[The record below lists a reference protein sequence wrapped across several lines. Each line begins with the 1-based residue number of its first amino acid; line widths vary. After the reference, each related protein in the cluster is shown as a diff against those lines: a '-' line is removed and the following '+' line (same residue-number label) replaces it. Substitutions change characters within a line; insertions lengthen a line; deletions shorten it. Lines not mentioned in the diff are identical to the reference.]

1 MKRKPKKQ
9 KSIILRLFILVVC
22 AYMTVTLASLWNSL
36 NDARKELALLIE
48 EQTAKVNDI
57 EELKALL
64 SQESDAQIIEKAAR
78 ERLGYIYSD
87 EQVFIDI
94 SGS

>member
-1 MKRKPKKQ
+1 MKRKTRKNR
-9 KSIILRLFILVVC
+9 SIILRVFILAVC
-22 AYMTVTLASLWNSL
+22 GYFTLTLATLWSSLNEDKAELASLKAQLESEKN
-36 NDARKELALLIE
+36 N
-48 EQTAKVNDI
+48 I

-64 SQESDAQIIEKAAR
+64 NSDSNAQIIEKAAR
-78 ERLGYIYSD
+78 ERLGYIYTD